1 MPIFTASRAQRKATT
16 CKNSQV
22 SDLTLH
28 TPVSPIIFTIEA
40 ESFLNLEKPFF
51 LYISGGV
58 NVEVPALTLSDPLQ
72 SSTGAAQKQG
82 RAGLNL
88 LAAAVT
94 AAWLIQ

>member
-1 MPIFTASRAQRKATT
+1 LQKFSSFRF
-16 CKNSQV
+16 NSTH
-22 SDLTLH
+22 SSITDYFYYLGR
-28 TPVSPIIFTIEA
+28 FY
-40 ESFLNLEKPFF
+40 LNFEKPFL

-72 SSTGAAQKQG
+72 SSTGAAQKHG

-88 LAAAVT
+88 LAAAFT